1 RRISR
6 CAPPRTFAPPRQ
18 RRISTATSSAS
29 ALSISPGCWI
39 TSPPC
44 TRTPSGSGLP
54 GMVVTRDC
62 SRLALM
68 PTGCT
73 PDSPCCSRC
82 RKVSCPASPDSSAWM
97 TSNAW
102 CASCS
107 GPGFPAA
114 YRSACRWSVVR
125 TEQRTL
131 APQSSRQQRGNAS
144 EQRACQWLR
153 EQGLEL
159 VTQNWRCRLGEIDL
173 IMQHG
178 DTLVFVEV
186 RYRAQDDFGGAL
198 ASVDQRKQRRLV
210 LAARHYLSRFP
221 Q

>member
-1 RRISR
+1 
-6 CAPPRTFAPPRQ
+6 
-18 RRISTATSSAS
+18 
-29 ALSISPGCWI
+29 
-39 TSPPC
+39 
-44 TRTPSGSGLP
+44 
-54 GMVVTRDC
+54 MV
-62 SRLALM
+62 
-68 PTGCT
+68 
-73 PDSPCCSRC
+73 
-82 RKVSCPASPDSSAWM
+82 
-97 TSNAW
+97 
-102 CASCS
+102 
-107 GPGFPAA
+107 
-114 YRSACRWSVVR
+114 
-125 TEQRTL
+125 
-131 APQSSRQQRGNAS
+131 PQSSRQQRGNAS

-221 Q
+221 QRANQPCRFDVIAMSAGSDAPIWIENAFYGE